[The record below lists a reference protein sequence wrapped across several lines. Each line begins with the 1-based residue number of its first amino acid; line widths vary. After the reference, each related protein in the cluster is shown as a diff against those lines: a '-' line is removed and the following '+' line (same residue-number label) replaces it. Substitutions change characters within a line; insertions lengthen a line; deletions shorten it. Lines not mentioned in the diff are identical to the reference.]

1 MVNNRRTD
9 IPVIILMVLIIVSL
23 KILLLIFIRAQKSFE
38 KSTLNQNKVSL
49 LDKIIPKKIR
59 F

>member
-1 MVNNRRTD
+1 
-9 IPVIILMVLIIVSL
+9 MVLIIVSL